1 MELPT
6 FNEIVTLA
14 VVAACASAALVQV
27 FKPVVKKYASG
38 EWSRMYLRIL
48 AVLFGAGFGHALH
61 AAIVESGEGWPWGTL
76 IGVGAGSLATI
87 IVAAIKRKIKNVEA
101 N

>member
-1 MELPT
+1 MNDLPT

-14 VVAACASAALVQV
+14 VVAACAAAAMVQL
-27 FKPVVKKYASG
+27 FKPLIKKLDA
-38 EWSRMYLRIL
+38 EWGRTALRIL
-48 AVLFGAGFGHALH
+48 AVFFGAGFGHALY
-61 AAIVESGEGWPWGTL
+61 ATIVESGDGWPWGTL

-87 IVAAIKRKIKNVEA
+87 IVAAIKRKIKNVDT